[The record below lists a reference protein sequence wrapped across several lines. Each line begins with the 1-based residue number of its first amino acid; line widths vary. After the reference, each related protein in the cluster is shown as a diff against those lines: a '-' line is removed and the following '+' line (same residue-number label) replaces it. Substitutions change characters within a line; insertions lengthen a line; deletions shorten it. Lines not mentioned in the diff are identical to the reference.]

1 MVVVSG
7 DVVASNDAPAPAM
20 GSARA
25 RVGAGAVGLAQAA
38 AERANNAGSARRMER
53 DIGCS
58 WKGEHHTYGCQARRI
73 IMPRGAASPI
83 GQANNGHVGDQTL
96 IGLVIGAAERARI
109 RSAVQGRQMMVTFV
123 DRVAEL
129 RDAVRQTTLPIVAII
144 VEVRDADGRPVHEI
158 VEALDA
164 GGTGTP
170 LIGYCRVGAEHS
182 SDIRSLVLAGAH
194 QLLFHGIDDSGIALR
209 SILDAAQ
216 RASVGERAAEA
227 LMDVVPAKLAPIVS
241 HVTRHPTTQRVS
253 EVAETLG
260 YHRKTLVNHC
270 AQCEF
275 TSPHELL
282 CWCRLAVAAELMA
295 SSNRTI
301 EAIALQ
307 LDFPSDTS
315 LRNMMKRYTG
325 LKASEVRERGGARSV
340 VAALRRRVHV
350 PAASRSKA
358 G

>member
-1 MVVVSG
+1 M
-7 DVVASNDAPAPAM
+7 
-20 GSARA
+20 R
-25 RVGAGAVGLAQAA
+25 
-38 AERANNAGSARRMER
+38 
-53 DIGCS
+53 
-58 WKGEHHTYGCQARRI
+58 
-73 IMPRGAASPI
+73 RGAASPA
-83 GQANNGHVGDQTL
+83 GQSGDGRAQEQAL

-109 RSAVQGRQMMVTFV
+109 RSAVQGRQMTVTFV
-123 DRVAEL
+123 DRVADL
-129 RDAVRQTTLPIVAII
+129 RAAVRETTLAIAAIV

-158 VEALDA
+158 IESIDA

-182 SDIRSLVLAGAH
+182 SDIRTLVLAGAH

-209 SILDAAQ
+209 TILDAAQ

-227 LMDVVPAKLAPIVS
+227 LMEVVPPKLAPIVS
-241 HVTRHPTTQRVS
+241 HVTKHPTTQRVS
-253 EVAETLG
+253 DVAEALG

-282 CWCRLAVAAELMA
+282 CWCRLAVAGELMA
-295 SSNRTI
+295 SSSRTI

-325 LKASEVRERGGARSV
+325 LKASEVRDRGGAKCV
-340 VAALRRRVHV
+340 VAALRRVLPRT
-350 PAASRSKA
+350 AATRSMA